1 MMFLATILGKYGD
14 NADAHI
20 CWARSQMRY
29 ILGSSTGAPA
39 PEPPIHLTPQALD
52 DCR

>member
-1 MMFLATILGKYGD
+1 MMFLATIMGKYGD

-29 ILGSSTGAPA
+29 ILGTGTGA
-39 PEPPIHLTPQALD
+39 LLLLLLLLLLMQLG
-52 DCR
+52 